1 MASTKPA
8 RAAQMCAQTSIL
20 ILAASLLA
28 GCSGGSTQA
37 LYPATPKWS
46 LTDKQPLGG
55 AQNAPAQDSSAQQ
68 YEYRGGRDPATGQAR
83 TTQGASVPRQGESA
97 RSVSAAASRE
107 ASLAPSRDPAA
118 RTVEIHKG
126 DTLHGLSLQH
136 HVSVKALMEANNL
149 TTTTIR
155 PGQKLVIP
163 AS

>member
-8 RAAQMCAQTSIL
+8 WAAQMCARTSIL
-20 ILAASLLA
+20 ILATSWLA
-28 GCSGGSTQA
+28 GCGGGSTQA

-46 LTDKQPLGG
+46 LTEKQPLGG
-55 AQNAPAQDSSAQQ
+55 AQNAGPQTPVSLP
-68 YEYRGGRDPATGQAR
+68 YEYRGGHDPATGQAR
-83 TTQGASVPRQGESA
+83 TTQGASVPRQGEPG

-107 ASLAPSRDPAA
+107 ASLAQSRDPA

-149 TTTTIR
+149 TATTIR

-163 AS
+163 AN